1 MSSQIYYPDHFN
13 IFCGILKQRYFYRTF
28 TETRYLHMKLM
39 IASDIHGSAFYCK
52 QLMDAYKQEN
62 PDKLLLLGDL
72 LYHGPRNDLPKD
84 YAPKQVIKML
94 NAISD
99 QLICVRGNC
108 EAEVDQMVLNFPV
121 LSESCILYIDG
132 QTIYATHGHINSPAN
147 PPKLHKGDVL
157 LTGHTHIPAWKEYDN
172 FLYLNPGSVSI
183 PKEGS
188 EHGYMIYEDK
198 TFLWKTLKGDVY
210 HTL

>member
-1 MSSQIYYPDHFN
+1 
-13 IFCGILKQRYFYRTF
+13 
-28 TETRYLHMKLM
+28 MKLM

-52 QLMDAYKQEN
+52 QLIEAYKQEQ

-84 YAPKQVIKML
+84 YAPKQVIEML

-147 PPKLHKGDVL
+147 PPKLHKGDIL
-157 LTGHTHIPAWKEYDN
+157 LTGHTHIPAYRN
-172 FLYLNPGSVSI
+172 FQTVGHARHIAQGEI

-188 EHGYMIYEDK
+188 EHGYMIYENK
-198 TFLWKTLKGDVY
+198 KFLWKTLKGDVY

>member
-1 MSSQIYYPDHFN
+1 
-13 IFCGILKQRYFYRTF
+13 
-28 TETRYLHMKLM
+28 MKLM

-52 QLMDAYKQEN
+52 QLIEAYKQEQ

-84 YAPKQVIKML
+84 YAPKQVIEML

-147 PPKLHKGDVL
+147 PPKLHKGDIL
-157 LTGHTHIPAWKEYDN
+157 LTGHTHIPAWEEYDN

-188 EHGYMIYEDK
+188 EHGYMIYENK
-198 TFLWKTLKGDVY
+198 KFLWKTLKGIIHFNFFVFLSHILMVFYNLHVY
-210 HTL
+210 KTNKKEMEYEND